1 MLTDIS
7 RSLLMACIIFWIW
20 LRQTSKMV
28 SCAAHAEIAR
38 IRRIAP
44 LQKLFTAIFSLM
56 VSYLITFVGP
66 TIEKRGYNGRQ

>member
-1 MLTDIS
+1 
-7 RSLLMACIIFWIW
+7 
-20 LRQTSKMV
+20 MV

-38 IRRIAP
+38 IRRIAH
-44 LQKLFTAIFSLM
+44 LQKLFTATFSLM